1 MESAT
6 ILAIVVLGGLGSL
19 FGVAVAAVA
28 VIGGIELLRELD
40 WLKSI
45 FGPDFDPGQYR
56 MLIFGLAMVVMMIWR
71 PRGLI
76 ASREPSIA
84 LNEAKAVSGA
94 HVKEGH
100 G

>member
-1 MESAT
+1 MGS
-6 ILAIVVLGGLGSL
+6 IV
-19 FGVAVAAVA
+19 GVAVAAVV

-45 FGPDFDPGQYR
+45 FDPDFDPGQYR
-56 MLIFGLAMVVMMIWR
+56 MLIFGFAMVLMMVWR

-84 LNEAKAVSGA
+84 LNEAKSVSGS

>member
-1 MESAT
+1 
-6 ILAIVVLGGLGSL
+6 
-19 FGVAVAAVA
+19 
-28 VIGGIELLRELD
+28 LRELD

-45 FGPDFDPGQYR
+45 FGGGFDPGQYR
-56 MLIFGLAMVVMMIWR
+56 MLIFGFAMVLMMVWR

-84 LNEAKAVSGA
+84 LAEAKAVSGA

>member
-1 MESAT
+1 M
-6 ILAIVVLGGLGSL
+6 
-19 FGVAVAAVA
+19 
-28 VIGGIELLRELD
+28 
-40 WLKSI
+40 KSI

-56 MLIFGLAMVVMMIWR
+56 MLIFGFAMVLMMVWR

-76 ASREPSIA
+76 AAREPSIA
-84 LNEAKAVSGA
+84 LNEAKAVSSA

>member
-1 MESAT
+1 M
-6 ILAIVVLGGLGSL
+6 GSL

-28 VIGGIELLRELD
+28 VVGGIELLRELD

-45 FGPDFDPGQYR
+45 FGNDFDPGQYR
-56 MLIFGLAMVVMMIWR
+56 MLIFGMAMVLMMIWR
-71 PRGLI
+71 PRGLV
-76 ASREPSIA
+76 AARHPSIV
-84 LNEAKAVSGA
+84 LNEAKAVSGV